1 MAIDQVIELNNKQR
15 CRHASIGDIP
25 AQFIRGA
32 MKRTH
37 SESDM
42 VRCVNSG
49 ECHFSNFELFIEKI
63 KKDLPKFLLVNTRL
77 YCLLVLSKTTSLRLL
92 KREGLFWA

>member
-1 MAIDQVIELNNKQR
+1 MAIDQVLELYNKQR

-42 VRCVNSG
+42 VRAL
-49 ECHFSNFELFIEKI
+49 SN
-63 KKDLPKFLLVNTRL
+63 
-77 YCLLVLSKTTSLRLL
+77 
-92 KREGLFWA
+92 